1 MSKGF
6 GKVHTSESFS
16 LRHVRL
22 LFSLGQAFS
31 MEDGDTVAVSAA
43 ASRYIY
49 FAIIVLPAELK
60 FLIIMIRIEV
70 SCR

>member
-1 MSKGF
+1 
-6 GKVHTSESFS
+6 
-16 LRHVRL
+16 
-22 LFSLGQAFS
+22 

-49 FAIIVLPAELK
+49 FAIIVLPAQLLK